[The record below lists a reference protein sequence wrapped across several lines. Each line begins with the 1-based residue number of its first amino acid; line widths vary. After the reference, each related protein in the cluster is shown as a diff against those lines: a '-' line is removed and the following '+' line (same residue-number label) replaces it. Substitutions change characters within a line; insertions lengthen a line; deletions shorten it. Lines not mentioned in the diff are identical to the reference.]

1 MREDAGTI
9 TAHSSTS
16 RSATHRSGTHT
27 SATPAPTDR
36 PLRAVSVSRAP
47 VATVLSV
54 IGARPEII
62 QATPVSRALRRPGV
76 CTEILVHT
84 GQHYDA
90 KMSGDQITATQLPEP
105 DVNLGVGSGTTEE
118 QVRIG
123 TERLIELIG
132 ERRPDV
138 VLVRGDTSATL
149 AGALAAERTGTPLV
163 HVEAGLRS
171 HRHDMP
177 EEYNRVETDKRSQ
190 LLLAPV
196 PGAVK
201 NLEAERVDGEI
212 FMTGD
217 PLCDILEGLRD
228 EVVPAEG
235 EYLLATVHRN
245 YNTDDAERLQ
255 GVLDCLAKSPW
266 EVRWPLHPRTSAA
279 LERFGLTLP
288 ENIKVLEPVTYREML
303 SLERGAQAIATDSG
317 GVQREAYLWGV
328 PCITLRE
335 ETEWTDTVELGWNTL
350 VGVDPAKFEAA
361 LSAPRPA
368 ARPPIFGDG
377 HASERI
383 AEYTLR
389 LARKVNTAGTSNLPN
404 EDWVA

>member
-1 MREDAGTI
+1 M
-9 TAHSSTS
+9 
-16 RSATHRSGTHT
+16 
-27 SATPAPTDR
+27 P
-36 PLRAVSVSRAP
+36 SRATQ
-47 VATVLSV
+47 ATVLSV

-62 QATPVSRALRRPGV
+62 QATPVSEALRKHCR
-76 CTEILVHT
+76 EILVHT

-90 KMSGDQITATQLPEP
+90 RMSGDQIASTRLPEP
-105 DVNLGVGSGTTEE
+105 DVNLGVGSGSPEE
-118 QVRIG
+118 QVRLG

-138 VLVRGDTSATL
+138 ILVRGDTSATL

-171 HRHDMP
+171 HRADMP
-177 EEYNRVETDKRSQ
+177 EEYNRIETDKRSD

-201 NLEAERVDGEI
+201 NLEAERISGEI

-217 PLCDILEGLRD
+217 PLCDILESMRD
-228 EVVPAEG
+228 EIVPAGG

-245 YNTDDAERLQ
+245 YNTDDKDRLQ

-266 EVRWPLHPRTSAA
+266 SVRWPLHPRTAAA
-279 LERFGLTLP
+279 LDRFALTLP
-288 ENIKVLEPVTYREML
+288 ENVEVLEPVTYREML

-350 VGVDPAKFEAA
+350 VGVDDAA
-361 LSAPRPA
+361 FGAAIAAPRPA
-368 ARPPIFGDG
+368 ERPPIFGDG

-383 AEYTLR
+383 AEHTLR
-389 LARKVNTAGTSNLPN
+389 LARKVNSAGPANLPD
-404 EDWVA
+404 EDWVS

>member
-1 MREDAGTI
+1 MREDAGT
-9 TAHSSTS
+9 TDTRAMTSSS
-16 RSATHRSGTHT
+16 RSPQRRPSPRNP
-27 SATPAPTDR
+27 ATPAPTER
-36 PLRAVSVSRAP
+36 PLRAVPNRAP

-62 QATPVSRALRRPGV
+62 QATPVSRALRQHCR
-76 CTEILVHT
+76 EILVHT

-90 KMSGDQITATQLPEP
+90 KMSGDQIAATNLPEP
-105 DVNLGVGSGTTEE
+105 DVNLGVGSGSTDD
-118 QVRIG
+118 QVKVG

-149 AGALAAERTGTPLV
+149 AGALAAERTGVPLI

-177 EEYNRVETDKRSQ
+177 EEYNRIETDKRSD

-201 NLEAERVDGEI
+201 NLEAERINGEI
-212 FMTGD
+212 YMTGD

-228 EVVPAEG
+228 EVVPTPG

-245 YNTDDAERLQ
+245 YNTDDATRLQ
-255 GVLDCLAKSPW
+255 GVLDSLAKSPW
-266 EVRWPLHPRTSAA
+266 TVKWPLHPRTAAA
-279 LERFGLTLP
+279 LKRFGLSLP
-288 ENIKVLEPVTYREML
+288 SNVEVLEPVTYREML

-335 ETEWTDTVELGWNTL
+335 ETEWTDTVDLGWNTL
-350 VGVDPAKFEAA
+350 VGVDPDQFAAA
-361 LSAPRPA
+361 LEAPRPTD
-368 ARPPIFGDG
+368 RPAIFGDG

-383 AEYTLR
+383 AEHTLR
-389 LARKVNTAGTSNLPN
+389 LARKVNTAGTSAFPR

>member
-1 MREDAGTI
+1 MSAPHRPSGRHTSDS
-9 TAHSSTS
+9 TATPNAAARPMHAVS
-16 RSATHRSGTHT
+16 HRS
-27 SATPAPTDR
+27 S
-36 PLRAVSVSRAP
+36 

-62 QATPVSRALRRPGV
+62 QATPVSEALRKHCR
-76 CTEILVHT
+76 EILVHT
-84 GQHYDA
+84 GQHYDE
-90 KMSGDQITATQLPEP
+90 KMSGAQIAATKLPEP
-105 DVNLGVGSGTTEE
+105 DVNLGVGSSSPEE
-118 QVRIG
+118 QVRVG
-123 TERLIELIG
+123 TERMIELIN

-138 VLVRGDTSATL
+138 ILVRGDTSATL
-149 AGALAAERTGTPLV
+149 AGALAAERTGVPLV

-177 EEYNRVETDKRSQ
+177 EEYNRVETDKRSD

-201 NLEAERVDGEI
+201 NLQAERVHGEI

-228 EVVPAEG
+228 QVLPAG
-235 EYLLATVHRN
+235 GDDYLLATVHRN
-245 YNTDDAERLQ
+245 YNTDDKDRLQ
-255 GVLDCLAKSPW
+255 GVLDCLARSPW
-266 EVRWPLHPRTSAA
+266 TVRWPLHPRTAA
-279 LERFGLTLP
+279 AIDKFGLALP
-288 ENIKVLEPVTYREML
+288 ENVEVLEPVTYTQML

-335 ETEWTDTVELGWNTL
+335 ETEWTDTVDQGWNTL
-350 VGVDPAKFEAA
+350 VGVDDAKFQAA
-361 LSAPRPA
+361 LDAPRPDS
-368 ARPPIFGDG
+368 RPAIFGDG

-383 AEYTLR
+383 AEHTIA
-389 LARKVNTAGTSNLPN
+389 LARKVNTAGPTDLPN

>member
-1 MREDAGTI
+1 MPTRA
-9 TAHSSTS
+9 
-16 RSATHRSGTHT
+16 SA
-27 SATPAPTDR
+27 
-36 PLRAVSVSRAP
+36 
-47 VATVLSV
+47 ATVLSV

-62 QATPVSRALRRPGV
+62 QATPVSRVLRQH

-90 KMSGDQITATQLPEP
+90 KMSGDQITSTGMPEP

-123 TERLIELIG
+123 TERLIALIG

-177 EEYNRVETDKRSQ
+177 EEHNRIETDKRSD

-201 NLEAERVDGEI
+201 NLEAEGVRGEV

-228 EVVPAEG
+228 SVVPVEG
-235 EYLLATVHRN
+235 DYLLATIHRN
-245 YNTDDAERLQ
+245 YNTDDPVRLQ
-255 GVLDCLAKSPW
+255 SVLDCLAKSPW
-266 EVRWPLHPRTSAA
+266 TVKWPLHPRTAGA
-279 LERFGLTLP
+279 VKRFDLRLP
-288 ENIKVLEPVTYREML
+288 ENVEVLEPVTYREML
-303 SLERGAQAIATDSG
+303 SLERGARTIATDSG

-335 ETEWTDTVELGWNTL
+335 ETEWTDTVDHGWNTL
-350 VGVDPAKFEAA
+350 VGVDPAAFGAA
-361 LSAPRPA
+361 LDAPRPDE
-368 ARPPIFGDG
+368 RPPIFGDG

-383 AEYTLR
+383 AQHTLA
-389 LARKVNTAGTSNLPN
+389 LARKVNTAGTSNLPDEEN
-404 EDWVA
+404 WVA

>member
-1 MREDAGTI
+1 M
-9 TAHSSTS
+9 SN
-16 RSATHRSGTHT
+16 
-27 SATPAPTDR
+27 
-36 PLRAVSVSRAP
+36 RASV
-47 VATVLSV
+47 VTVLSI

-62 QATPVSRALRRPGV
+62 QATPVSEALRRH
-76 CTEILVHT
+76 CHELLVHT
-84 GQHYDA
+84 GQHYDER
-90 KMSGDQITATQLPEP
+90 MSGAQIAATRLPEP
-105 DVNLGVGSGTTEE
+105 DVNLGVGSGTPEE
-118 QVRIG
+118 QVRLG
-123 TERLIELIG
+123 TDRLIELIG

-149 AGALAAERTGTPLV
+149 AGALAAERTGVPLV

-177 EEYNRVETDKRSQ
+177 EEYNRIETDKRSD

-196 PGAVK
+196 PGAVR
-201 NLEAERVDGEI
+201 NLQGEGVRGEI

-228 EVVPAEG
+228 EIVAADG

-245 YNTDDAERLQ
+245 YNTDDPARLQ
-255 GVLDCLAKSPW
+255 GVLDCLATSPW
-266 EVRWPLHPRTSAA
+266 PVRWPLHPRTAAA
-279 LERFGLTLP
+279 LERFGLRLP
-288 ENIKVLEPVTYREML
+288 PNVQALEPVTYREML

-335 ETEWTDTVELGWNTL
+335 ETEWTDTVEQGWNAL
-350 VGVDPAKFEAA
+350 VGVDDTKFAAA
-361 LSAPRPA
+361 LSRPLPA
-368 ARPPIFGDG
+368 ERPPIFGDG

-383 AEYTLR
+383 AEHTLR
-389 LARKVNTAGTSNLPN
+389 LARKVNSAAPANLPD
-404 EDWVA
+404 EDWVS

>member
-1 MREDAGTI
+1 MREDARTTDS
-9 TAHSSTS
+9 TAMTSSS
-16 RSATHRSGTHT
+16 RSPRRSSQRN
-27 SATPAPTDR
+27 SATPAPTER
-36 PLRAVSVSRAP
+36 PLRAVPTRAP

-62 QATPVSRALRRPGV
+62 QATPVSEALRKHCR
-76 CTEILVHT
+76 EILVHT
-84 GQHYDA
+84 GQHYDER
-90 KMSGDQITATQLPEP
+90 MSGAQIAATRLPEP
-105 DVNLGVGSGTTEE
+105 DVNLGVGSGSPEE
-118 QVRIG
+118 QVKLG
-123 TERLIELIG
+123 TERLIALIG

-149 AGALAAERTGTPLV
+149 AGALAAERTGVPLV

-171 HRHDMP
+171 HRKDMP
-177 EEYNRVETDKRSQ
+177 EEHNRIETDKRSD

-201 NLEAERVDGEI
+201 NLEAERINGEI
-212 FMTGD
+212 YMTGD

-228 EVVPAEG
+228 EVVPVPG

-245 YNTDDAERLQ
+245 YNTDDPARLQ
-255 GVLDCLAKSPW
+255 GVLDCLAQSPW
-266 EVRWPLHPRTSAA
+266 TVKWPLHPRTAAA
-279 LERFGLTLP
+279 LERFGLELP
-288 ENIKVLEPVTYREML
+288 GNVEVLEPVTYREML

-335 ETEWTDTVELGWNTL
+335 ETEWTDTVDLGWNTL
-350 VGVDPAKFEAA
+350 VGVDPQQFAAA

-368 ARPPIFGDG
+368 ERPPIFGDG

-383 AEYTLR
+383 AEHVLR
-389 LARKVNTAGTSNLPN
+389 LASKVNTAGTSSIPH
-404 EDWVA
+404 EDWVV